1 MFGIGFVWSLVT
13 SKVGKYVLASGG
25 VLVALWIG
33 YHSLEVH
40 FQKKELLRQ
49 YQRADEVRKEDK
61 KTDEKIDQE
70 KKRIDG
76 APKFDLDAEFK
87 RLRDHA
93 RQGQD

>member
-1 MFGIGFVWSLVT
+1 M
-13 SKVGKYVLASGG
+13 
-25 VLVALWIG
+25 ALWFG
-33 YHSLEVH
+33 YHALEGH
-40 FQKKELLRQ
+40 FQQKELLRQ

-61 KTDEKIDQE
+61 KTNAQIDQE